1 MSISRRLRRP
11 AKGATAG
18 AGPPRPAA
26 AAPAERNPG
35 TSRRP
40 RTAQDVELSLRARV
54 RAGDPDAF
62 GVLFDECSRAV
73 YNLAFRMTGSWSA
86 AEEVVSLT
94 FLEAWRLRGTV
105 EQAGGPLRPWL
116 LGIAVNVSRNAAR
129 ASRRHQAALGRMPP
143 APVVPDFADDLAG
156 RIDDATLLRAVQS
169 AMARLRRGEREVLAL
184 CVWSGLDYAA
194 AAQALGV
201 PVGTV
206 RSRLSRAR
214 ARLAKLAAAD
224 QAGAHPAGPKRE
236 PGCRSAQVEGGRPTA
251 VRPDQE
257 RSR

>member
-1 MSISRRLRRP
+1 GGNL
-11 AKGATAG
+11 
-18 AGPPRPAA
+18 
-26 AAPAERNPG
+26 G

-40 RTAQDVELSLRARV
+40 GTAQDVELSLRARV

-62 GVLFDECSRAV
+62 GVLFDECGRAV
-73 YNLAFRMTGSWSA
+73 YNLAFRMTGNWSA

-105 EQAGGPLRPWL
+105 QPAGGPLRPCRP
-116 LGIAVNVSRNAAR
+116 GIAVNVTRNAPR
-129 ASRRHQAALGRMPP
+129 AARRHQAALGRLPP
-143 APVVPDFADDLAG
+143 VPVIPDFADDLAG
-156 RIDDATLLRAVQS
+156 RIDDAARLTAVRS
-169 AMARLRRGEREVLAL
+169 ALTRLRRGEQEVLAL

-214 ARLAKLAAAD
+214 ARLATRPAGNE
-224 QAGAHPAGPKRE
+224 AGAHPAGRGRDPR
-236 PGCRSAQVEGGRPTA
+236 CRSVQEEGGRPAATQ
-251 VRPDQE
+251 PDQE
-257 RSR
+257 RSP

>member
-1 MSISRRLRRP
+1 
-11 AKGATAG
+11 
-18 AGPPRPAA
+18 
-26 AAPAERNPG
+26 
-35 TSRRP
+35 
-40 RTAQDVELSLRARV
+40 VELSLRARV

-62 GVLFDECSRAV
+62 GMLFDECGRAV
-73 YNLAFRMTGSWSA
+73 YNLAFRMTGNWSA

-105 EQAGGPLRPWL
+105 QRAGGSLRPWL
-116 LGIAVNVSRNAAR
+116 LGIAVNVTRNAAR
-129 ASRRHQAALGRMPP
+129 ASRRHQAAVGRLPP
-143 APVVPDFADDLAG
+143 APVIPDFADDLAG
-156 RIDDATLLRAVQS
+156 RIDDAVRLRAVRS
-169 AMARLRRGEREVLAL
+169 AIARLGRGEQEVLAL

-194 AAQALGV
+194 AARALGV

-224 QAGAHPAGPKRE
+224 QAGAYAAGLERE
-236 PGCRSAQVEGGRPTA
+236 PGCRSAQQEGSRPTA
-251 VRPDQE
+251 ARPDQE